1 MVVLLEDTG
10 YCETKLIVEA
20 MMIRWYILP
29 VCCGRLHVL
38 LRLLNYIRLS
48 SRCNFYFAVGVA
60 SSHGGWVLSVESALD
75 YKLWKLTIG
84 CRASYY
90 KILSFTSRIYR
101 TNRYKLD
108 WSPAWIAFLILLSA
122 LFRGL
127 TKVWHVIPINRNR
140 ELVQNW
146 EYLWDELLIWFLV

>member
-20 MMIRWYILP
+20 MMIRWYIILP

-38 LRLLNYIRLS
+38 LRLLNYIRLFS
-48 SRCNFYFAVGVA
+48 CCNFYFTINIA
-60 SSHGGWVLSVESALD
+60 SSHSKWVLSIESALD

-101 TNRYKLD
+101 MNRYKLD
-108 WSPAWIAFLILLSA
+108 WPPAWIAFLILLSA
-122 LFRGL
+122 CLGDLPKYGTR
-127 TKVWHVIPINRNR
+127 
-140 ELVQNW
+140 
-146 EYLWDELLIWFLV
+146 FLSIETENSFEIESTFEMDCWYDS

>member
-48 SRCNFYFAVGVA
+48 SRCNFYFTINIA
-60 SSHGGWVLSVESALD
+60 SSHSRWVLSIESALD

-108 WSPAWIAFLILLSA
+108 WPPAWIVFNTSEC
-122 LFRGL
+122 LFR
-127 TKVWHVIPINRNR
+127 
-140 ELVQNW
+140 
-146 EYLWDELLIWFLV
+146 DLLKYGTQFLSIEMENSIEIESTFEMDCWYDS

>member
-10 YCETKLIVEA
+10 YCETKLIIKA
-20 MMIRWYILP
+20 IMIHWYILP
-29 VCCGRLHVL
+29 VYYGRLHVL
-38 LRLLNYIRLS
+38 LQLLNYIRLS
-48 SRCNFYFAVGVA
+48 SHYNFYFSINIA
-60 SSHGGWVLSVESALD
+60 SSHSRWVLSIESTLD

-84 CRASYY
+84 CRVSYY
-90 KILSFTSRIYR
+90 KILHFMSRIYR

-127 TKVWHVIPINRNR
+127 TKVWYMIPINRNG
-140 ELVQNW
+140 ELIWNW
-146 EYLWDELLIWFLV
+146 EHLWDRLLIWFLI